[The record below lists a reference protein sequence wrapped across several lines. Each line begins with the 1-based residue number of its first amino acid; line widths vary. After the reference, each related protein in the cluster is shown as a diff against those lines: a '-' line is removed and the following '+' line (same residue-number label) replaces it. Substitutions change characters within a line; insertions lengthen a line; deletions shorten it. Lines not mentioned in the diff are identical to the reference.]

1 MAVKEIMINEGAMDT
16 DVNFYIKCINKS
28 FDKDLNTI
36 KKYVSSLESLKDN
49 ILTTLDELNANDN
62 SVYVHYK
69 LNILDRTV
77 SGLNQAR
84 SLIDDAEL
92 KAQKFIGKD

>member
-1 MAVKEIMINEGAMDT
+1 MAVKEIRINEGAMDT
-16 DVNFYIKCINKS
+16 DVNFYIKRINKS

-62 SVYVHYK
+62 SIYVHYK

-84 SLIDDAEL
+84 NLIDDAEF
-92 KAQKFIGKD
+92 KAQEFIGKD